1 LVHLSRIAAF
11 VVIPEEARIQLDL
24 LDSPVLSA
32 GTCLVNHEMKQEGSR
47 PACIRYPVAYCG
59 FVNEN
64 FIKVMKLMNIGETLK
79 LLFLIKKGGWQ
90 RREKET
96 IHPIQKLKGKYY
108 YPLCFLDK

>member
-1 LVHLSRIAAF
+1 MVHFSRLAAF

-32 GTCLVNHEMKQEGSR
+32 GACLVNHEMKHEGSR
-47 PACIRYPVAYCG
+47 PTCMRYPAAYCG
-59 FVNEN
+59 LVNEY
-64 FIKVMKLMNIGETLK
+64 FKKVMKLMNIGEILK